1 MAKVKIEGQTLEFDD
16 EIAQDD
22 DLLRAALQPN
32 WPDAKT
38 AQFTRTKHGD
48 TLTVQVTKKAGT
60 KGNLIDALLTAK
72 EGVNPAIAMSRRI
85 AEMQRVGE
93 IDPVQIVKMIPEIGA
108 AADLAERDVQ
118 AAAAARADLEKAP
131 PVVGGSIPMGF

>member
-1 MAKVKIEGQTLEFDD
+1 MAKVKIEGQTLEIDN

-22 DLLRAALQPN
+22 DLLRRALQPT

-38 AQFTRTKHGD
+38 AQFTRTGEGD
-48 TLTVQVTKKAGT
+48 KLVVVVTKKAGT
-60 KGNLIDALLTAK
+60 KGNLIDALLNAE

-85 AEMQRVGE
+85 AEMQLGGE
-93 IDPVQIVKMIPEIGA
+93 LGPERIAAMIPEIGA

-118 AAAAARADLEKAP
+118 AAASAKNDLEKALP
-131 PVVGGSIPMGF
+131 IPGASIPMGF

>member
-1 MAKVKIEGQTLEFDD
+1 MAKVKIEGQTLELDD

-22 DLLRAALQPN
+22 DLLRAALQPS

-38 AQFTRTKHGD
+38 AQFTRTKNGD

-85 AEMQRVGE
+85 AEMQAAGE
-93 IDPVQIVKMIPEIGA
+93 LGPERIAELTPEIGA
-108 AADLAERDVQ
+108 AADLAERDLR
-118 AAAAARADLEKAP
+118 AASVTRNDLFEAAP
-131 PVVGGSIPMGF
+131 IPSSTIPMGF